1 MSLLRT
7 LLLGR
12 ENGIRSTLRS
22 MIGGGQSAAPD
33 WTPDS
38 AYSAPKYE
46 TSASSGPEER
56 PEPPRGVTPPEGYEV
71 VLHVDALK
79 SGEVSEV
86 IAGGTAICVANVDGT
101 YHAVS
106 NTCPHAD
113 GPLGEGSLDGGKVTC
128 PYHGWSFDLKTGQCQ
143 TNSSSSIAVFDVQIE
158 GDAVCVRL

>member
-22 MIGGGQSAAPD
+22 MIGGSQSAAPD

-46 TSASSGPEER
+46 TSPSGTTDER

-79 SGEVSEV
+79 PGEVSEV

-113 GPLGEGSLDGGKVTC
+113 GPLGEGALDGDKVTC
-128 PYHGWSFDLKTGQCQ
+128 PYHGWSFSLATGQCE
-143 TNSSSSIAVFDVQIE
+143 TNSSSSIDVFDVQLE